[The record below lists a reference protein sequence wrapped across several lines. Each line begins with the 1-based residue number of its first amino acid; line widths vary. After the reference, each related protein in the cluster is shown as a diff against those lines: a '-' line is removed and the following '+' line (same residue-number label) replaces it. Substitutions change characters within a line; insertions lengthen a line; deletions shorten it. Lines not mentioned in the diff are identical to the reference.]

1 MLNPWE
7 ILILTALFLG
17 SVATSF
23 VKGETYQETKTEAA
37 QKVAVDKAVDD
48 AKAEAAIDYG
58 VAQQLALEQQ
68 KRDLLHAK
76 TSRKLAVAITADKS
90 AADCKLAPS
99 TLSVLDSSIDAAN
112 GVTAGAPGAS
122 DNAVPAGG
130 QAGRL
135 IAGGSVV
142 RAGLNR
148 VDPLDVQSA
157 AQATH

>member
-7 ILILTALFLG
+7 ILILTALFLA
-17 SVATSF
+17 SVTTSF
-23 VKGETYQETKTEAA
+23 VKGENYQETKTEAA

-68 KRDLLHAK
+68 KRDLLHA
-76 TSRKLAVAITADKS
+76 TNSHKLAVAITADKS
-90 AADCKLAPS
+90 AADCKLAAS
-99 TLSVLDSSIDAAN
+99 TFSVLSGSLDSAN
-112 GVTAGAPGAS
+112 GVTPSTPSAS
-122 DNAVPAGG
+122 DNAVPSGD

-142 RAGLNR
+142 RAGQHGL
-148 VDPLDVQSA
+148 DPLDVQSA